1 MMRRREFLAA
11 GAAAGSL
18 AAAAKASYK
27 VGITTNT
34 RGGWE
39 SDVFL
44 SFREAR
50 EVGYRNVETFIS
62 YLHKDY
68 WNDATA
74 LQRKIDEIGV
84 RFVTISNSGPL
95 ETHFEDPAR
104 HARLVEDHVALG
116 RFIRKF
122 GCTHLK
128 INLGP
133 RRPEGTTAADLEQMS
148 KVLNVLGKRLTG
160 EGVKLAIHAHMWN
173 QFENR
178 KEIDAVLGAT
188 DPKHVWFVLDT
199 GHITMAGID
208 PVKLAKELGHRIVE
222 FHMKDTRP
230 EWRGGAPKRLDRPDM
245 MADPPFF
252 ALGHGGVDFP
262 ALKKH
267 LDSIGWRGFLTVEL
281 DSSPMRPPK
290 ESARISFKYLKEVLR
305 LPAEAFEPRA
315 S

>member
-1 MMRRREFLAA
+1 MMKRRGF
-11 GAAAGSL
+11 L
-18 AAAAKASYK
+18 AAAAAAGLAQAKQGRYT

-39 SDVFL
+39 KDVFL

-50 EVGYRNVETFIS
+50 EAGYRNVETFIS
-62 YLHKDY
+62 YCHKDY
-68 WNDATA
+68 WNNPGELQKQIDA
-74 LQRKIDEIGV
+74 IGV

-95 ETHFEDPAR
+95 EMHFEDPAR
-104 HARLVEDHVALG
+104 HGKLIEDHVALG
-116 RFIRKF
+116 RFIRRF

-133 RRPEGTTAADLEQMS
+133 RRAEGTSKQDLEQIA
-148 KVLNVLGKRLTG
+148 KVLNVLGKRLTA

-178 KEIDAVLGAT
+178 AEIDMVLGAT

-199 GHITMAGID
+199 GHITMAGMD
-208 PVKLAKELGHRIVE
+208 PVELARSLGHRIVE
-222 FHMKDTRP
+222 FHMKDTKP
-230 EWRGGAPKRLDRPDM
+230 EWRGGAAKRLDRPDM

-252 ALGHGGVDFP
+252 PLGHGGVDFP
-262 ALKKH
+262 ALKAH
-267 LDSIGWRGFLTVEL
+267 LDSIGWKGFLTVEL
-281 DSSPMRPPK
+281 DTSPKRTPK
-290 ESARISFKYLKEVLR
+290 ESARISFEYLRDKLR
-305 LPAEAFEPRA
+305 LPEESFGLR